1 MPDPYTILPNIYIH
15 EIGNA
20 TAFAV
25 ALAHLVDEY
34 GGYMDFDEESDIDIT
49 LELSED
55 DEPTELTL
63 EAYLKGE
70 IQ

>member
-25 ALAHLVDEY
+25 DLAHLVDEY

-55 DEPTELTL
+55 DEPSDLTL
-63 EAYLKGE
+63 EAYLKGK
-70 IQ
+70 

>member
-34 GGYMDFDEESDIDIT
+34 GGLLEFDEESDIDIT
-49 LELSED
+49 LELSEED
-55 DEPTELTL
+55 APSDLTL
-63 EAYLKGE
+63 ETYLKGE